1 MGILTNNL
9 IYTIKR
15 AQSEDKVFGVACALL
30 EVMGE
35 PKLATALKDRYEQ
48 LKLSKDEE

>member
-9 IYTIKR
+9 IYIIKLKKSK
-15 AQSEDKVFGVACALL
+15 AELFGVACALL
-30 EVMGE
+30 ESMGE

-48 LKLSKDEE
+48 LKLSKD